1 MPEETAAATSS
12 TGGGQSGTSH
22 LPWHLVPSFKPGETD
37 VNEYTRRLE
46 FLANV
51 WPTEHLSQL
60 APRACL
66 LCEGTAFQKVV
77 RLDPMKLKVQSLDG
91 IKLVV
96 QTLGGVWG
104 QSKTE
109 HKYERF
115 ERAIFGTIQKS
126 DETHTSYIARH
137 EVQYEDLLGLGATL
151 EEMRAYILL
160 RNSGLNPEDKKRVI
174 VDAQGNLQYQKVI
187 EAIQL
192 LGSRFF
198 NEVQSGNQ
206 KSAGRVK
213 TYDINYIDEP
223 GESEVCEPGETAFYS
238 AEAWEDYALETLA
251 QEGDEDCLVMQ
262 QFEDALIE
270 SLQGDSEVASCLNT
284 YVEARQRLL
293 EKTKSRGFWNGR
305 LSKGHKGKGKPKGS
319 FGQRFRQPL
328 AQRIMNSS
336 CRICGQRGHWKAECP
351 QNPMRDQSKPS
362 GSASGNRPAAFAGMT
377 IAEPEVFENDEDH
390 EPPDHAVAF
399 TVQASSVSHPQV
411 LSFRNALLHSALR
424 THNRFLRH
432 SGKRDMFQTN
442 WQPMVQ
448 RFRSLIRPTTSERR
462 DTKPNHIVDPLIQVE
477 TRIEKPEEPILFA
490 SQGSS
495 GIVDLGAS
503 LSVIGKNQFE
513 ELCQSLPEN
522 ILSRMKEAP
531 CAVNFRFGNDS
542 TVIGDR
548 AIYFPVQQHWIKV
561 VVVPSNTPFL
571 IANSVFR
578 SLGAVIDTENNTVFF
593 KKLQRSIPI
602 TLSDRKLYRLD
613 FADLLSG
620 SDVLSEENNAR
631 VSPELICQAITDKG
645 PEKVCSDIP
654 QKDKSNKTIGDIQ
667 GEPQAVHHEEPNPD
681 PNTGYLNVTSPEP
694 DKWIERTHQPI
705 DCRDFPGVLNHVS
718 ESVRPAGQ
726 QVPPVERCRDLRE
739 RQGREHHE
747 NDLCRTEGSPDGLW
761 NSPCGQEV
769 HQRDVRDPVCHLVR
783 RELQGQQETN
793 TPEVSSVHFSAS
805 RSPGAIQREESN
817 QAGSSKQGHAQRP
830 SSSFDGEPTDR
841 RQSCCHRATD
851 SDIERGRGLR
861 GGSLESSSGSQQP
874 RASADARSSSP
885 DGECHG
891 SGPQSSEQSRR
902 SPFGPASVIVNDE
915 SPSLTVPE
923 DIKSSIESAWDEFI
937 SSHEDKQSNFDH
949 STQDVGENIFSC
961 GKDNWVAQEM
971 WQYMASQGV
980 KEGSTKG
987 RNIKSLLLE
996 IYCSSNSQLVCQAQ
1010 NQGFVADRHGL
1021 KQGDL
1026 RNHESRVRLYRT
1038 LLTLQPR
1045 HVWVSPR
1052 CKAWCKW
1059 STFNM
1064 SKSPELA
1071 RKVLEA
1077 REDDQVHLLLCDA
1090 LYQFQV
1096 WRNSE
1101 CHFHLEQPQGS
1112 EMIAQEELASI

>member
-1 MPEETAAATSS
+1 
-12 TGGGQSGTSH
+12 
-22 LPWHLVPSFKPGETD
+22 
-37 VNEYTRRLE
+37 
-46 FLANV
+46 
-51 WPTEHLSQL
+51 
-60 APRACL
+60 
-66 LCEGTAFQKVV
+66 
-77 RLDPMKLKVQSLDG
+77 MKLKVQSLDG

-174 VDAQGNLQYQKVI
+174 IDAQGNLQYQKVI

-223 GESEVCEPGETAFYS
+223 GESEVFEPGETAFYS

-305 LSKGHKGKGKPKGS
+305 LSKGHKGKGKSKGS

-362 GSASGNRPAAFAGMT
+362 GSVSGNRPAAFAGMT

-390 EPPDHAVAF
+390 EPPDHAVTF

-411 LSFRNALLHSALR
+411 HSFRKALLHSALG
-424 THNRFLRH
+424 TQNRFLRH

-462 DTKPNHIVDPLIQVE
+462 DTKPNHIVDPLIQEE

-513 ELCQSLPEN
+513 ELCQSLPEH

-578 SLGAVIDTENNTVFF
+578 SLGAVIDTENNTVFS
-593 KKLQRSIPI
+593 RS
-602 TLSDRKLYRLD
+602 
-613 FADLLSG
+613 
-620 SDVLSEENNAR
+620 
-631 VSPELICQAITDKG
+631 C
-645 PEKVCSDIP
+645 
-654 QKDKSNKTIGDIQ
+654 
-667 GEPQAVHHEEPNPD
+667 
-681 PNTGYLNVTSPEP
+681 
-694 DKWIERTHQPI
+694 
-705 DCRDFPGVLNHVS
+705 
-718 ESVRPAGQ
+718 
-726 QVPPVERCRDLRE
+726 VEAF
-739 RQGREHHE
+739 QSH
-747 NDLCRTEGSPDGLW
+747 CRTENSIDLISQIFCPDQT
-761 NSPCGQEV
+761 SCP
-769 HQRDVRDPVCHLVR
+769 RK
-783 RELQGQQETN
+783 TM
-793 TPEVSSVHFSAS
+793 PEF
-805 RSPGAIQREESN
+805 
-817 QAGSSKQGHAQRP
+817 
-830 SSSFDGEPTDR
+830 
-841 RQSCCHRATD
+841 
-851 SDIERGRGLR
+851 
-861 GGSLESSSGSQQP
+861 
-874 RASADARSSSP
+874 
-885 DGECHG
+885 
-891 SGPQSSEQSRR
+891 
-902 SPFGPASVIVNDE
+902 
-915 SPSLTVPE
+915 
-923 DIKSSIESAWDEFI
+923 
-937 SSHEDKQSNFDH
+937 
-949 STQDVGENIFSC
+949 
-961 GKDNWVAQEM
+961 
-971 WQYMASQGV
+971 
-980 KEGSTKG
+980 
-987 RNIKSLLLE
+987 
-996 IYCSSNSQLVCQAQ
+996 
-1010 NQGFVADRHGL
+1010 
-1021 KQGDL
+1021 L
-1026 RNHESRVRLYRT
+1026 RN
-1038 LLTLQPR
+1038 
-1045 HVWVSPR
+1045 
-1052 CKAWCKW
+1052 
-1059 STFNM
+1059 
-1064 SKSPELA
+1064 
-1071 RKVLEA
+1071 
-1077 REDDQVHLLLCDA
+1077 
-1090 LYQFQV
+1090 
-1096 WRNSE
+1096 
-1101 CHFHLEQPQGS
+1101 
-1112 EMIAQEELASI
+1112 